1 MHTIVKIYL
10 IQMSIC
16 SNNKL
21 KINQKITQIIKKK
34 LTKI

>member
-1 MHTIVKIYL
+1 MHKIVKIYL

-21 KINQKITQIIKKK
+21 KINQKIIEIIKKK
-34 LTKI
+34 IIKI